1 MTFLKKILVLLLVS
15 SLIGCSSIPKDAF
28 RLTSQSLELR
38 QMQEKEYVNVSEE
51 QALIASANVLQDTG
65 YIIKESDV
73 ELGLLVAEKE
83 RTAYDAKNQ
92 AAAIGGTVALSVL
105 SVLAS
110 GGAPATAP
118 TPIYADKNQK
128 IRASIIFRTKENN
141 TLKVRVSFQRI
152 VWNTMNQI
160 SKLQTIND
168 SEIYQSFYNKL
179 DKSIFLTKGDV

>member
-1 MTFLKKILVLLLVS
+1 MAFLKKILVLLLVS
-15 SLIGCSSIPKDAF
+15 SLIGCSSIPKDAL

-83 RTAYDAKNQ
+83 RSALDAKNQ
-92 AAAIGGTVALSVL
+92 AAAMGQLVALSFV
-105 SVLAS
+105 SVLAT
-110 GGAPATAP
+110 GGLY
-118 TPIYADKNQK
+118 TPEYKPDAKQK
-128 IRASIIFRTKENN
+128 IRVSVIFRAKENN

-152 VWNTMNQI
+152 VWTIDNQI
-160 SKLQTIND
+160 TKLQTIND

-179 DKSIFLTKGDV
+179 DKSIFLTKGDA